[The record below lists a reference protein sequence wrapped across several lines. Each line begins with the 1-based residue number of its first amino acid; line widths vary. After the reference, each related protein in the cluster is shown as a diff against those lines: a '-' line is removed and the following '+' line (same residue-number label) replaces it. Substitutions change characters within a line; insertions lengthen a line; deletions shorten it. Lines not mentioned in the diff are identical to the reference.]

1 MNLFIL
7 IMLSMSIMFVSPQEQ
22 EYKFS
27 KDKDVI
33 TKWKC
38 YSRKQENCDDWLK
51 TDVII
56 RRQQKWIEPWKQD
69 VRFFEPLCFDKS
81 NYDKNLIKACPVR
94 F

>member
-7 IMLSMSIMFVSPQEQ
+7 IMLSMSIMFASSQ

-38 YSRKQENCDDWLK
+38 YSRKQENCDEWLK
-51 TDVII
+51 NDKIL
-56 RRQQKWIEPWKQD
+56 RRQQKWIEPWQSD
-69 VRFFEPLCFDKS
+69 VEFFEPLCFVKE
-81 NYDKNLIKACPVR
+81 NFDKNLLKACPVKFYR
-94 F
+94 